1 MSKIIVALTAL
12 LALALSAAAA
22 PQQAGS
28 APLKDVGDL
37 IVGRWVSEITWAVD
51 YPGVGKKG
59 EKVTGYDVCRWIADR
74 TAVECEGFA
83 GKTTSKTL
91 LWWDAASKQVK
102 IFGLDSGG
110 NWSEG
115 TFSKQGPK
123 LVGATSGSFADG
135 RRVEYKWEVTF
146 QDNGNTRIET
156 GATILGGVRNEFRD
170 TYKRVAN

>member
-1 MSKIIVALTAL
+1 MANPQESCAFDHDRLVVRFELTIAGSVKAIEPAVQQILTIVGSMGCARGKEFAIETAIRE
-12 LALALSAAAA
+12 ALANAITHGC
-22 PQQAGS
+22 GS
-28 APLKDVGDL
+28 D
-37 IVGRWVSEITWAVD
+37 
-51 YPGVGKKG
+51 
-59 EKVTGYDVCRWIADR
+59 
-74 TAVECEGFA
+74 
-83 GKTTSKTL
+83 
-91 LWWDAASKQVK
+91 ASKQVK

-146 QDNGNTRIET
+146 QDNENTRIET